1 MVDDFVFMCMIVGN
15 DFLSHLPHMSIE
27 NGALSTMLTTYEKL
41 LPKVSEGCERSE
53 SATFI
58 YSCD

>member
-1 MVDDFVFMCMIVGN
+1 MIVGN